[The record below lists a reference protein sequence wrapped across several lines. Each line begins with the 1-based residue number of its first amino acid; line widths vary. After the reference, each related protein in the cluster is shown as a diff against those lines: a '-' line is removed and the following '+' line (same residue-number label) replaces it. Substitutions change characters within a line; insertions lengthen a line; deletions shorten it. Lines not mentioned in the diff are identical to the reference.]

1 MALAMNFNKLKQ
13 EVAAWVDENIISA
26 QQAERILARYSAEV
40 PAYKRMSFWLQCL
53 AATLAGFALL
63 LVISKNWQHLSWF
76 AQSSI
81 TLAPLVLAQLW
92 ALWQERKENHLG
104 AELGWFF
111 ASIALGANIMIQAQ
125 IFHISAYYPN
135 GVLFWVI
142 GILPVLIFRG
152 SHINYLLAAV
162 LFFMYLI
169 MQLDHHQ
176 FSVLSFL
183 PLATLSWFAWSVQRV
198 TTLVPLIVIVY
209 VFLLTILAR
218 WQMGFTGINWEL
230 AMVLF
235 SVALTQQ
242 FTRLTGDWVRRLL
255 YLILG
260 FTAFINMLLTFRLL
274 AHDAVKYSTSVAALF
289 MAAAA
294 IASIALYRKALREP
308 HLTWLIVLNIVA
320 TLASLLLQ
328 RALPAEPGLEGY
340 YIVRISANLI
350 YLGTVAALLFRAI
363 AIREKPVFM
372 AAVMAFLL
380 WTLIRYFDLFS
391 NYLITALIFALS
403 AVALVLLNKL
413 WEKKYE
419 N

>member
-1 MALAMNFNKLKQ
+1 
-13 EVAAWVDENIISA
+13 
-26 QQAERILARYSAEV
+26 
-40 PAYKRMSFWLQCL
+40 
-53 AATLAGFALL
+53 
-63 LVISKNWQHLSWF
+63 
-76 AQSSI
+76 
-81 TLAPLVLAQLW
+81 
-92 ALWQERKENHLG
+92 
-104 AELGWFF
+104 
-111 ASIALGANIMIQAQ
+111 
-125 IFHISAYYPN
+125 
-135 GVLFWVI
+135 VI

>member
-13 EVAAWVDENIISA
+13 EVAVWVGENIISA

-92 ALWQERKENHLG
+92 AFWQERKGNHLG

-176 FSVLSFL
+176 FSALSLL
-183 PLATLSWFAWSVQRV
+183 PLATLSWFAWSLQRV
-198 TTLVPLIVIVY
+198 TTLLPLLVIIY
-209 VFLLTILAR
+209 VFLLTILAK

-242 FTRLTGDWVRRLL
+242 FTRLTADWVRRLL
-255 YLILG
+255 YLILA

-274 AHDAVKYSTSVAALF
+274 AHDAVKYSASVAALL

-294 IASIALYRKALREP
+294 IASIALYRKSLREP

-328 RALPAEPGLEGY
+328 RALPAEPGIEGY
-340 YIVRISANLI
+340 YVVRISANLI
-350 YLGTVAALLFRAI
+350 YLGSVAALLFRAI
-363 AIREKPVFM
+363 AIREKPLFM
-372 AAVMAFLL
+372 SAVMAFLL

-403 AVALVLLNKL
+403 AVALVMLNKL